1 MFENIGSKIKTLAK
15 VICWLGI
22 IGSCLSGISVAIAII
37 ELDDDFAF
45 LGFFGGI
52 VLAAVGSLFSW
63 LGTLALYGLG
73 QLIDNTDILVSQGR
87 HKMVPPP
94 FPQGGNYVPV
104 NPQYANGFNQPP
116 IQPQPPVQPQQ
127 NAPAQ
132 PQYRANP
139 YVPNNNPVN
148 PVTPVTPVTPPVTP
162 AQEDVTIKM

>member
-22 IGSCLSGISVAIAII
+22 IGSCLSGISVAITII

-52 VLAAVGSLFSW
+52 ILAAIGSLFSW

-73 QLIDNTDILVSQGR
+73 QLIENTDILVAQGR

-116 IQPQPPVQPQQ
+116 VQPQPT
-127 NAPAQ
+127 APAQ
-132 PQYRANP
+132 PQFRTNP
-139 YVPNNNPVN
+139 YAPNNNPVT
-148 PVTPVTPVTPPVTP
+148 PVAPVVTPVAP